1 MSKKSA
7 HLIRKDHVIVL
18 MGKQYRVLDT
28 SEVEDEVLGQ
38 AIEIRADG
46 TTIRR
51 SRKAKIEII

>member
-28 SEVEDEVLGQ
+28 SEVEDEVLGR